1 MPPDEPI
8 TDAMLAAFLSDS
20 LPPER
25 LTAIEQRLRGDEP
38 LRLRLRAIVEAG
50 ARGEHSIAAIWQRHR
65 VSCPERQR
73 LGSYLLGALDR
84 EEFEYI
90 AFHLEVIGCVY
101 CNASVADLRAARQQ
115 QSDAAAVQRRRDR
128 FYESRGH

>member
-1 MPPDEPI
+1 MPADEPI
-8 TDAMLAAFLSDS
+8 TDATLAAFLSDS

-25 LTAIEQRLRGDEP
+25 LTAIEQRLRGDED
-38 LRLRLRAIVEAG
+38 LRRRLRGLVEADT
-50 ARGEHSIAAIWQRHR
+50 RGEHSISAIWQRHR

-115 QSDAAAVQRRRDR
+115 QTDAAVQRRRNR